1 MVNWIYVI
9 LLFILGFVTYYRK
22 SLDVLGSVVMIVM
35 GIIIIFSAGANWL
48 LLIALFLIMSL
59 LATKFSNKYQQS
71 LSLKEGELQKM
82 LYPMVLWPVSWLLS
96 EVIICRLSAVS
107 LEL

>member
-35 GIIIIFSAGANWL
+35 GIIII
-48 LLIALFLIMSL
+48 
-59 LATKFSNKYQQS
+59 
-71 LSLKEGELQKM
+71 LSF
-82 LYPMVLWPVSWLLS
+82 YS
-96 EVIICRLSAVS
+96 
-107 LEL
+107 